1 MSLVRSPCAPCS
13 RAVTSTRRNVTRSVT
28 KCRGAVERAVVSDL
42 TTYTIHVSAARAAP
56 WICLHIQIA
65 EPNGSSPQ
73 LWAPL
78 LRSRP
83 LRPPPPR
90 ACGRPQRGLA
100 RARPPPP
107 PYACARTPRH
117 LPAASHK
124 FQTELGRGRLF
135 RRWPA
140 GRSRQRPCPP
150 RRAPSWAPAAF
161 GAFFRAAPRL
171 SRPQALYWALLPYRR
186 PHPLARRWPHAC
198 PWRGVRAAARLWQL
212 LHTWRQNS
220 LGERVR
226 HGRAPCRAPPRQGA
240 PRRQGVQRPE
250 GSPIPTHLRP

>member
-1 MSLVRSPCAPCS
+1 MGHMPLISFKSQPPADRTLIS
-13 RAVTSTRRNVTRSVT
+13 RSVT
-28 KCRGAVERAVVSDL
+28 MCRGAVERAVVSDL

-56 WICLHIQIA
+56 WICLHTQFG

-100 RARPPPP
+100 RARPPSP

-135 RRWPA
+135 RRWPVSSTEFGRGRLFRRWPA

-150 RRAPSWAPAAF
+150 RWAPSWAPAAF
-161 GAFFRAAPRL
+161 EAFFRAAPRL
-171 SRPQALYWALLPYRR
+171 SRPQALYWALLPYRL

-212 LHTWRQNS
+212 LHT
-220 LGERVR
+220 
-226 HGRAPCRAPPRQGA
+226 
-240 PRRQGVQRPE
+240 
-250 GSPIPTHLRP
+250 